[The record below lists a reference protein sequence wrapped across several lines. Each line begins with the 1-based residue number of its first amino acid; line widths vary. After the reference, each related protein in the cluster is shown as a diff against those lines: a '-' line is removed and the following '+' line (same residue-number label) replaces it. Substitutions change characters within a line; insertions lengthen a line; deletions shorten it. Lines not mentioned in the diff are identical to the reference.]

1 MISNPR
7 ISTLRSRCLERKTL
21 IPPWDGDPV
30 HISHSL
36 QASESEPAWIIRR
49 GMLTRDL
56 LKAARF
62 ALDDL
67 ELIIGR
73 LAPDNP
79 AQKARRPGAARWLKE
94 HYPAVFTPG
103 QAGHCQLEFSRL
115 FTLGIDGLI
124 ADLEQRSLHALAEQA
139 DTYRS
144 FALAVSGLSAMIE
157 NAATTAAD
165 ELSRHSCSQDR
176 QAELEEMKATCL
188 HVAHQPPETFRQ
200 ALQLVWL
207 VILGVQLADR
217 AWLVSPGHLD
227 RLLGPFYQADLEAGR
242 ITPDTARLYIECLY
256 LLINEY
262 VPDGL
267 AISVMVG
274 GRDAAGKDLTNPL
287 SYLCLQAL
295 ENTRLVYPSVGVCW
309 HPGTPAALTALAA
322 DLMAGGHANPAF
334 FNDSTIQT
342 GLQQYGVPPEE
353 SWNYVNSTCVEI
365 TPCGSS
371 NVWVASPYYSLP
383 QILLDEIQAQA
394 QSLTPVDTFAGFL
407 KRYQIRL
414 EEKVSAAVAEQ
425 NQARAARKAWGGKPL
440 QSVFTNDC
448 IELGLDI
455 DRGGARY
462 NWAECSFVGLAN
474 LADALYVVLQ
484 EVFTQHQFS
493 FQELHAILDAN
504 FVGNERLRQRFLN
517 AYPKYGNGIELVD
530 HLVND
535 IVGMAREACAPHR
548 LEPDNSPYVPGAFCW
563 VMHEQLG
570 RQCGATPDGRREGFP
585 FADGCGA
592 AQGREKAGPT
602 AAIRSVTAWDA
613 APLIG
618 GAAFNMKFSA
628 SLFQT
633 PGASRRLQD
642 LIITFLQLGGFETQ
656 VNVVDGSLLRAAQA
670 HPEEHRD
677 LVVRIGGYTDYFT
690 RLTPEMQAEVL
701 LRTEYNTI

>member
-1 MISNPR
+1 MITDPR

-30 HISHSL
+30 HIAHSL
-36 QASESEPAWIIRR
+36 QASEGEASWNLRR

-56 LKAARF
+56 LKTARF
-62 ALDDL
+62 AVDDL
-67 ELIIGR
+67 ELLVGR
-73 LAPDNP
+73 LAPDEP
-79 AQKARRPGAARWLKE
+79 AQKARRPEAARWLKE
-94 HYPAVFTPG
+94 HYPDVFTPG
-103 QAGHCQLEFSRL
+103 QTGHCQLEFSRL
-115 FTLGIDGLI
+115 FVLGIDGLI
-124 ADLEQRSLHALAEQA
+124 ADLEQRSLYSLAEQS
-139 DTYRS
+139 DTYSS
-144 FALAVSGLSAMIE
+144 FALALSGLSVMIE
-157 NAATTAAD
+157 NAAAD
-165 ELSRHSCSQDR
+165 TLSNHNGSDERRS
-176 QAELEEMKATCL
+176 ELEEMAAICR
-188 HVAHQPPETFRQ
+188 HVAHHPPHTFRQ

-217 AWLVSPGHLD
+217 ASLVSPGHLD
-227 RLLGPFYQADLEAGR
+227 RLIGPFYQADLEASR
-242 ITPDTARLYIECLY
+242 ISPENARLYIECLY

-267 AISVMVG
+267 AVSVMVG
-274 GRDAAGKDLTNPL
+274 GRDAAGEDLTNPL

-309 HPGTPAALTALAA
+309 HPETPAALTELTVN
-322 DLMAGGHANPAF
+322 LMASGHANPAF
-334 FNDSTIQT
+334 FGDSTIQT
-342 GLQQYGVPPEE
+342 GLQHYGVPAEE
-353 SWNYVNSTCVEI
+353 SWDYVNSTCVEI

-383 QILLDEIQAQA
+383 KVLLDEIQAQA
-394 QSLTPVDTFAGFL
+394 QSTTPVDSFDRLL

-414 EEKVSAAVAEQ
+414 GEKVSAAVAEQ
-425 NQARAARKAWGGKPL
+425 NQARAARAAWGGKPL

-448 IELGLDI
+448 IERGLDI

-474 LADALYVVLQ
+474 LADALYVVRE
-484 EVFTQHQFS
+484 EVFNQRRLD
-493 FQELHAILDAN
+493 FQELQAILDKN
-504 FVGNERLRQRFLN
+504 FEGSERLRQRFLN
-517 AYPKYGNGIELVD
+517 GYPKYGNGMDDVD
-530 HLVND
+530 DLVNE
-535 IVGMAREACAPHR
+535 IVGMARDACAPHR
-548 LEPDNSPYVPGAFCW
+548 LAPDASPYVPGAFCW

-570 RQCGATPDGRREGFP
+570 RQCGATPDGRRAGFP

-642 LIITFLQLGGFETQ
+642 LIVTFLQLGGFETQ
-656 VNVVDGSLLRAAQA
+656 VNVVDGSLLRAAQS
-670 HPEEHRD
+670 HPEEYRD

-701 LRTEYNTI
+701 LRTEYSTI

>member
-1 MISNPR
+1 MITDPR

-30 HISHSL
+30 HIAHSL
-36 QASESEPAWIIRR
+36 QASEGESSWILRR

-56 LKAARF
+56 LKTARF
-62 ALDDL
+62 AVDDL
-67 ELIIGR
+67 ELLVGR
-73 LAPDNP
+73 LAPDDP
-79 AQKARRPGAARWLKE
+79 AQKARRPEASRWLKD
-94 HYPAVFTPG
+94 HYPGVFTPG

-115 FTLGIDGLI
+115 FALGLDDLT
-124 ADLEQRSLHALAEQA
+124 ADLEQRSLRTQA
-139 DTYRS
+139 DQAETYRS
-144 FALAVSGLSAMIE
+144 FALALSGLSAMIE
-157 NAATTAAD
+157 NAAAD
-165 ELSRHSCSQDR
+165 ALSSPSGSEERRS
-176 QAELEEMKATCL
+176 ELEEMAAICM
-188 HVAHQPPETFRQ
+188 HVAHHPPDTFRQ

-217 AWLVSPGHLD
+217 ASLVSPGHID
-227 RLLGPFYQADLEAGR
+227 RLLGPLYQADLEAGR
-242 ITPDTARLYIECLY
+242 ISPESARLYIECLY

-267 AISVMVG
+267 AVSVMVG
-274 GRDAAGKDLTNPL
+274 GRNAAGNDLTNPL
-287 SYLCLQAL
+287 SFLCLQAL

-309 HPGTPAALTALAA
+309 HPDTPAALTALTV
-322 DLMAGGHANPAF
+322 DLMASGHANPAF
-334 FNDSTIQT
+334 FGDGTIQT
-342 GLQQYGVPPEE
+342 GLQQYGVPAEE

-383 QILLDEIQAQA
+383 KILLDEIQAQA
-394 QSLTPVDTFAGFL
+394 QSTTPADSFAGLL
-407 KRYQIRL
+407 KHYQIRL
-414 EEKVSAAVAEQ
+414 GEQVSAAVAEQ
-425 NQARAARKAWGGKPL
+425 NQARAARMAWGGKPL

-448 IELGLDI
+448 IERGLDI

-474 LADALYVVLQ
+474 LADALFVIQ
-484 EVFTQHQFS
+484 EEVFIQQRLS
-493 FQELHAILDAN
+493 FRDLQAILDTN
-504 FVGNERLRQRFLN
+504 FEGNERLRQKFLN
-517 AYPKYGNGIELVD
+517 TYPKYGNGIDGVD

-535 IVGMAREACAPHR
+535 IVAMVRDACAPHH
-548 LEPDNSPYVPGAFCW
+548 LAPDSSPYVPGAFCW

-570 RQCGATPDGRREGFP
+570 RQCGATPDGRRAGFP

-613 APLIG
+613 TPLIG

-642 LIITFLQLGGFETQ
+642 LIVTFLQLGGFETQ
-656 VNVVDGSLLRAAQA
+656 VNVVDGSMLRAAQA
-670 HPEEHRD
+670 HPEEYRD

-701 LRTEYNTI
+701 LRTEYSTL